1 MIPLSL
7 LLGVLSGM
15 REGSTLD
22 RSISFVSILTTSVP
36 EFASATFLVALFVFK
51 LGWLPGTSSMTGG
64 FNPVEL
70 ILPVAVLVLYD
81 FGYVTRMTRAS
92 MAEVMTS
99 QYIRTAVL
107 KGLPRKTVIVGH
119 ALRNALI
126 APFTVIV
133 LQLNWLL
140 SGVIV
145 VEVFFAYRGF
155 GKLLYDARHLRR
167 HLPDRGL
174 HAGGGVRRR
183 VLPVHLRRRLH
194 PAQPADQVQLMASTV
209 ATQTPAAPS
218 RLGSFF
224 GALGLLRESPIGM
237 LGAAILLFWVTMAIL
252 APVLPLH
259 DPNQAIAPFQKI
271 WATSPKGDFFPL
283 GTDHKGRDILSR
295 LIWGSQRVLIWA
307 TLATAVAYVVGM
319 LMGVAAGYLGGW
331 WDEILSFIGNVLLSF
346 PVMVLYIIIIS
357 NLGSSGLNIVLAVTF
372 ASAPGIM
379 RIVRG
384 LVLDLKTRDYIFAAQ
399 TRGESPWRIMLVELL
414 PNARGPLI
422 VDACLRLGYTVITI
436 ATLGF
441 LGLGLPPPDPDWGQM
456 IAEAV
461 PVGVFAIHAMLI
473 PALAVSSLVLGFNLL
488 ADGLREISLKD

>member
-1 MIPLSL
+1 MA
-7 LLGVLSGM
+7 
-15 REGSTLD
+15 
-22 RSISFVSILTTSVP
+22 TT
-36 EFASATFLVALFVFK
+36 
-51 LGWLPGTSSMTGG
+51 
-64 FNPVEL
+64 
-70 ILPVAVLVLYD
+70 
-81 FGYVTRMTRAS
+81 
-92 MAEVMTS
+92 
-99 QYIRTAVL
+99 TA
-107 KGLPRKTVIVGH
+107 
-119 ALRNALI
+119 N
-126 APFTVIV
+126 
-133 LQLNWLL
+133 
-140 SGVIV
+140 
-145 VEVFFAYRGF
+145 
-155 GKLLYDARHLRR
+155 
-167 HLPDRGL
+167 
-174 HAGGGVRRR
+174 
-183 VLPVHLRRRLH
+183 
-194 PAQPADQVQLMASTV
+194 
-209 ATQTPAAPS
+209 QTPAAPS

-224 GALGLLRESPIGM
+224 GAVALLRESPIGM
-237 LGAAILLFWVTMAIL
+237 LGAAILLFWVTMALL
-252 APVLPLH
+252 APILPLH

-271 WATSPKGDFFPL
+271 WATGPKGEFFPL

-331 WDEILSFIGNVLLSF
+331 WDEVLSFLGNVLLSF

-357 NLGSSGLNIVLAVTF
+357 NLGSSGINVVLAVTF

-399 TRGESPWRIMLVELL
+399 TRGESPWRIMLFELL

-441 LGLGLPPPDPDWGQM
+441 LGLGLPPPNPDWGQM